1 MNVKLHTPKSL
12 KTGSGL
18 SSTKQLLLSI
28 IATTISIILTFG
40 TAAVIDH
47 NKKKAAKKVMVM
59 TIIYDFNKTIE
70 FMQEAD
76 SILREAKE
84 MQMEL
89 ATNPELFDS
98 LCVDFPLF
106 MPWVDEDFSETTET
120 IFSTSIETFNTIS
133 DVNFINEVSSFYMA
147 RHEYKETV
155 LDKMREDI
163 QKHPYR
169 KSLKEM
175 MSISFPNYLCDNWV
189 FLEDMKYSR
198 DRCMEMMKVS
208 EKDMIKFSKKIPRE
222 ENDLDES
229 GYDLKLIQEC
239 DSCNSVIQ
247 RVRKKL

>member
-12 KTGSGL
+12 KSGSGL

-155 LDKMREDI
+155 LD
-163 QKHPYR
+163 
-169 KSLKEM
+169 
-175 MSISFPNYLCDNWV
+175 
-189 FLEDMKYSR
+189 
-198 DRCMEMMKVS
+198 
-208 EKDMIKFSKKIPRE
+208 
-222 ENDLDES
+222 
-229 GYDLKLIQEC
+229 
-239 DSCNSVIQ
+239 
-247 RVRKKL
+247 